1 MNRLRS
7 IVFSTICI
15 LVLGCILITKGLEHS
30 PFSSV
35 IANVCKETSQLEGR
49 NYEHFPKPKLSTII
63 DASFQA
69 DFEQAVADST
79 PLRDQ
84 ALLLNA
90 GLQRMS
96 IACANRVFGYSCYP
110 TFYGSNWAYVPSHDA
125 VVQKLNTASSNYLQS
140 MDRAAASIN
149 ALANSH
155 KDVSFYLLAI
165 DRADASDANPTLDY
179 ISNPLSYTTID
190 ENLYSK
196 LNSSVTVSRDP
207 YISEDDLFGSLY
219 RTDHHWH
226 TSTAYD
232 RYVEQVV
239 LMNPDA
245 TPAVVEDRIT
255 YDNISFF
262 GSCSRTGLC
271 KSKVPDF
278 IDDIVIDMSSYT
290 VTLNG
295 TEYAGDILAHRE
307 AYLSGDIDD
316 DPYTNRY
323 AEYFHG
329 DWGLWKIDNH
339 AAQTDRSLLIVRDS
353 YGGCSERFYATNYAH
368 VYVVDFR
375 HTDMTVAGMLEE
387 HPNIDDV
394 LIFMGWNNIISE
406 AGINGLAP

>member
-49 NYEHFPKPKLSTII
+49 NYEHFPKPKLSTVI

-90 GLQRMS
+90 GLQRTS

-140 MDRAAASIN
+140 MNRAASSIN
-149 ALANSH
+149 ALADSH
-155 KDVSFYLLAI
+155 ENVSFYLLAL
-165 DRADASDANPTLDY
+165 DRPDASDANPTVSY
-179 ISNPLSYTTID
+179 VSNPLTYTTVD

-196 LNSSVTVSRDP
+196 LGPAVTVSRHP
-207 YISEDDLFGSLY
+207 YLSEDDLFSSLY

-232 RYVEQVV
+232 RYAEQVA
-239 LMNPDA
+239 LMNPST
-245 TPAVVEDRIT
+245 TPAAVENRIS
-255 YDNISFF
+255 YDSIDFF
-262 GSCSRTGLC
+262 GACSRTGLC
-271 KSKVPDF
+271 KPQTPDHV
-278 IDDIVIDMSSYT
+278 DDVVIDMSSFK

-295 TEYAGDILAHRE
+295 TEYAGDMLSHSE
-307 AYLSGDIDD
+307 TYLNGSINDD
-316 DPYTNRY
+316 VFTNRY

-329 DWGLWKIDNH
+329 DWGLWQIDNP
-339 AAQTDRSLLIVRDS
+339 AAQSDRSLLIVRDS
-353 YGGCSERFYATNYAH
+353 YGCCTERFYAANYAH
-368 VYVVDFR
+368 VYVIDFR
-375 HTDMTVAGMLEE
+375 HTELTAAQMLAE
-387 HPNIDDV
+387 HPDISDV
-394 LIFMGWNNIISE
+394 LILMGWNNIASE
-406 AGINGLAP
+406 AGIRGLTP